1 MKNWME
7 QFKSSAHE
15 MKQVSTI
22 SVAGLLVA
30 ISVVLTFFKLA
41 LTQTLQV
48 SFAFLPIA
56 GGGMLFGPV
65 VGGVIGAVSDVA
77 GFVIRPSGPFFP
89 GFTISAIVTGT
100 IYGLLLYRRPV
111 TVKRVVMVSVLN
123 TVLVNW
129 LLNTV
134 WLTLMYGNGFIVLL
148 GARIIKNLIM
158 FPIDTV
164 LLYSLL
170 KLFERFRFINKAKG
184 NRSF

>member
-7 QFKSSAHE
+7 QIRSSAHE

-30 ISVVLTFFKLA
+30 ISVVLAFFKLA
-41 LTQTLQV
+41 ITETLQI

-65 VGGVIGAVSDVA
+65 VGGIIGAVSDVA
-77 GFVIRPSGPFFP
+77 GFVMRPTGPFFP
-89 GFTISAIVTGT
+89 GFTISAMVTGALF
-100 IYGLLLYRRPV
+100 GQLLYRKPI
-111 TVKRVVMVSVLN
+111 TAKRVLTACILN

-129 LLNTV
+129 VLNTL
-134 WLTLMYGNGFIVLL
+134 WLSLMYGNGFIILL

-158 FPIDTV
+158 LPIDTA
-164 LLYSLL
+164 LLFSLL

-184 NRSF
+184 NGRF